1 MTASNGAAANASAPH
16 ATSEGTRRY
25 AARLATSGR
34 AIPAHFRPMDD
45 LLVSSIGTGTYLGS
59 ADDATDARYRSAI
72 ESALQSGANVVD
84 LAVSYR
90 GGRSERAAGAAI
102 ASLLRLGEIARD
114 EVVVSTKAGYIPVE
128 HAGGIDPRHAIDE
141 TYVRTGILRAD
152 EIAGGN
158 HAMAPRFLD
167 DQLGRSLENT
177 GLRAFDVYFLH
188 NPEAHLK
195 VVGREEFLRRVR
207 AAFLALE
214 AAADAGRIVRYGVS
228 TWGGFRTAPD
238 DRGYLSLA
246 ELVAIAREVG
256 GPHHRFR
263 VVQLPLNLLMLEA
276 LALANQAPDLPS
288 DVEPDEPIEGVTS
301 LDAAKRF
308 GLSVWTSATLFQ
320 SKLARRIPAEFAR
333 AIPGLSSD
341 AQRAIQF
348 VRSAPGVTVALVGTS
363 QSRHTIENLEL
374 ALVPPIPAKQF
385 LSRFFGTS

>member
-1 MTASNGAAANASAPH
+1 MNAPNDAGAIASASH

-34 AIPAHFRPMDD
+34 AIPAHFRAMDD
-45 LLVSSIGTGTYLGS
+45 LLVSSIGTGTYLGN

-72 ESALQSGANVVD
+72 ESAIQSGANVVD

-102 ASLLRLGEIARD
+102 ASLLRNGEIARD
-114 EVVVSTKAGYIPVE
+114 EIVVSTKAGYIP
-128 HAGGIDPRHAIDE
+128 AGGGGTDPRRAIEDA
-141 TYVRTGILRAD
+141 YVKTGILRAE

-158 HAMAPRFLD
+158 HAMAPRFLE
-167 DQLGRSLENT
+167 DQIARSLENT

-195 VVGREEFLRRVR
+195 VVGREEFLKRVR

-214 AAADAGRIVRYGVS
+214 AAADAGRIVRYGVA
-228 TWGGFRTAPD
+228 TWGGFRSAPD
-238 DRGYLSLA
+238 DPGYLSLA
-246 ELVAIAREVG
+246 ELVAIAREIG

-276 LALANQAPDLPS
+276 LALANQAPDLPAAAES
-288 DVEPDEPIEGVTS
+288 DEPIEGVTF
-301 LDAAKRF
+301 LDAAKGF

-320 SKLARRIPAEFAR
+320 SKLARRIPGEFAR
-333 AIPGLSSD
+333 AIPGLSTD

-363 QSRHTIENLEL
+363 QSSHAVENLEL

-385 LSRFFGTS
+385 LSRFFGTG